1 MEMTHT
7 QRLILSNQYAI
18 MALLDPLQKAKYTR
32 LKHIIEQGY
41 ELQIQEIGQDF
52 SHLPEA
58 LCLSVIQ
65 ALEMHHA
72 LQESYAQLPE
82 KEQKALPLQR
92 LQFHGFDSKTEMPLL
107 KYTRFLL
114 DIEQRFPTFPRTDHQ
129 FDTQLSMLEKYKRMI
144 ALWENCPRQYHL
156 SLTEIQQILE
166 A

>member
-32 LKHIIEQGY
+32 LKYIVEQGY
-41 ELQIQEIGQDF
+41 ELQLREIDKDF

-58 LCLSVIQ
+58 VCLSVIRTM
-65 ALEMHHA
+65 EMHHA
-72 LQESYAQLPE
+72 LQESYAQLSDD
-82 KEQKALPLQR
+82 EQNTLTPQR

-107 KYTRFLL
+107 KYTRFLI
-114 DIEQRFPTFPRTDHQ
+114 DIENQFPSFQQTDHQ
-129 FDTQLSMLEKYKRMI
+129 FDTQLAMLEKYKRMLT
-144 ALWENCPRQYHL
+144 LWESCPRQYHL
-156 SLTEIQQILE
+156 SLTEIQQVLE